1 MEFIMDINKYKITN
15 FDLKSLLLEILI
27 AFLPIISIIGLWGS
41 LYLFNN
47 NLDQVIVCFAI
58 GVPVMFFYLVS
69 EKLSVVYFTIT
80 VLIMIARPEYLL
92 SLQ

>member
-1 MEFIMDINKYKITN
+1 MNINKYKVN
-15 FDLKSLLLEILI
+15 DFDLKALLLEILT

-47 NLDQVIVCFAI
+47 NLNQVIVCFAI
-58 GVPVMFFYLVS
+58 GAPVMLFYLVS

-80 VLIMIARPEYLL
+80 VLVMIARPEYLTA
-92 SLQ
+92 LQ